1 MEYSPPPLFKQG
13 PSAFARLI
21 FFVALALGLLISDA
35 RYRTLEAIREVIG
48 TSLYPLQR
56 AALIPRDI
64 GLAVADFFVTGTSLH
79 QQNQSLKAR
88 NLQLALQASQTNQLE
103 AENAHLRAL
112 LELTRRSAIQNVP
125 AEIAYDTRDP
135 FTQKVIIDHGMGA
148 GIQPGAP
155 VVTENGVIGQVTRV
169 YPLQSEVTLLT
180 DKDQALPVQ
189 LVRTGI
195 RSVIYGTP
203 GGDGLD
209 LRFVPISAD
218 VKIGDQ
224 LVTSGLDGVFPAG
237 LPVARVVRVDRKT
250 DTAFT
255 RVLCEPVS
263 PIHGERQVLV
273 LHYDNVLLPPP
284 PDSAVGEQLGLGDAK
299 PKNAKDVKGKGA
311 AGKAASGAAVSAS
324 TPEAASAAPAVA
336 AASSVPQFAAGSV
349 TFEGDM
355 KGRVK
360 GRALGQAAVAASAA
374 LAASS
379 SKAIVAAG
387 VPSASSGSIVPGVPR
402 APGVPGVPGAPGVT
416 AASGAAA
423 RAPAPAVN
431 AVKPGARAAGASATQ
446 APGNDTVPRVPAH
459 GGIDE

>member
-1 MEYSPPPLFKQG
+1 MDYSPPPLFKQG
-13 PSAFARLI
+13 PSALARLI

-35 RYRTLEAIREVIG
+35 RYRTLESIREVIG
-48 TSLYPLQR
+48 TGLFPLQR
-56 AALIPRDI
+56 AALVPRDV

-79 QQNQSLKAR
+79 QQNESLKAR
-88 NLQLALQASQTNQLE
+88 NLQLALQGSQAQQLE

-112 LELTRRSAIQNVP
+112 LELTRRSSIQNVP

-135 FTQKVIIDHGMGA
+135 FTQKVIIDHGSGA

-155 VVTENGVIGQVTRV
+155 VVNENGVIGQVTRV
-169 YPLQSEVTLLT
+169 YPLQAEVTLLT

-203 GGDGLD
+203 SGDGLD

-218 VKIGDQ
+218 VKVGDQ

-237 LPVARVVRVDRKT
+237 LPVARVVRVDRKA

-255 RVLCEPVS
+255 HVLCEPVS

-284 PDSAVGEQLGLGDAK
+284 PDSAVGEQLGLAEPK
-299 PKNAKDVKGKGA
+299 PKNAKDAKGKAA
-311 AGKAASGAAVSAS
+311 AGKTAGASDVAGMAASAVSAVS
-324 TPEAASAAPAVA
+324 AASA
-336 AASSVPQFAAGSV
+336 VPQVWAGTVSFDGA
-349 TFEGDM
+349 TAGHL
-355 KGRVK
+355 K
-360 GRALGQAAVAASAA
+360 GRAMGQAATASAVAASAA
-374 LAASS
+374 SAAAASS
-379 SKAIVAAG
+379 SRAATAG
-387 VPSASSGSIVPGVPR
+387 VPPGASSTR
-402 APGVPGVPGAPGVT
+402 APG
-416 AASGAAA
+416 AAA
-423 RAPAPAVN
+423 
-431 AVKPGARAAGASATQ
+431 GSARGPASATR
-446 APGNDTVPRVPAH
+446 GSDTQPRQPRVPAR